1 MKYPLPLFWRIVLSP
16 FSFMYQIVMWLRN
29 WLYDIS
35 VFCVHEFSLPVVSVG
50 NLTVGGTGKTPHV
63 EYLVRLLKD
72 KYGVAV
78 LSRGYKRKT
87 KGFVVADEHTTVDD
101 IGDEPWQIHRK
112 FPDVKVI
119 VDANRVRALEK
130 IEREMDDV
138 QVVILDD
145 AFQHRSV
152 KAGLSLLLIEYD
164 FPLSYEFY
172 LPAGR
177 MRESRHEKKRADIVL
192 FTKCP
197 EQLKPI
203 EERIR
208 VKHFHPF
215 PYQQV
220 YFTKIIYGDPV
231 PLFPEEAK
239 ETGMDT
245 IRENK
250 TPLLAVTGI
259 ANPEPFYKYLGKYS
273 SRIERFSF
281 PDHHRFGKKDMVKI
295 RELLEKE
302 ENAEMLVFTTEKDAV
317 RINALADNVIPAR
330 GRWYY
335 VPVEIAVLR
344 ESEKIDFENKILE
357 YVGNNQRNRQLH
369 KE

>member
-1 MKYPLPLFWRIVLSP
+1 MKYPLPVFWRVLLSP
-16 FSFMYQIVMWLRN
+16 FSVIYQIVMWIRN
-29 WLYDIS
+29 WLYDVS
-35 VFCVHEFSLPVVSVG
+35 LFRVHEFSVPVISVG
-50 NLTVGGTGKTPHV
+50 NITVGGTGKTPHV
-63 EYLVRLLKD
+63 EYLVRMLKE

-78 LSRGYKRKT
+78 LSRGYKRKS
-87 KGFVVADEHTTVDD
+87 KGFLLADERTTVDD

-130 IEREMDDV
+130 IEKEMEDV

-152 KAGLSLLLIEYD
+152 KAGLSILLIEYD
-164 FPLSYEFY
+164 FPLSGEQY

-220 YFTKIIYGDPV
+220 YFTKIVYGRPV
-231 PLFPEEAK
+231 PLFPEEAEK
-239 ETGMDT
+239 IGMEM
-245 IRENK
+245 IREK
-250 TPLLAVTGI
+250 KIPLLAVTGI
-259 ANPEPFYKYLGKYS
+259 ANPEPFHKYLKRYS
-273 SRIERFSF
+273 ERTGTLSF
-281 PDHHRFGKKDMVKI
+281 PDHHRYGKNDMTKI
-295 RELLEKE
+295 GERLQKE
-302 ENAEMLVFTTEKDAV
+302 HAGEGLIFTTEKDAV
-317 RINALADNVIPAR
+317 RIMALPAEEVPYHD
-330 GRWYY
+330 RWYY
-335 VPVEIAVLR
+335 IPVEVAVLR
-344 ESEKIDFENKILE
+344 ESERVDFENKILE
-357 YVGNNQRNRQLH
+357 YVGNNQRNRRFHQ
-369 KE
+369 E